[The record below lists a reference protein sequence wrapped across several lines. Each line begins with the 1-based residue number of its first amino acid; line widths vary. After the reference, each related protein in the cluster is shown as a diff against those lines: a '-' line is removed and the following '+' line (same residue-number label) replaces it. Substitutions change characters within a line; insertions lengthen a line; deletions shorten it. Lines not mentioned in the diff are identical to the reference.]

1 MTAFV
6 KQHRYGLSLFTF
18 ILLVASVMLF
28 ARSVTESWFYETTR
42 QAGFELSQL
51 SVSGAERTAYNDVL
65 AVLDIDD
72 GVPILSVDLVMIKE
86 RIETLP
92 WVKQAKVSRIFP
104 GEIKVSIT
112 EREAFALWQQE
123 GVVRL
128 IDPDG
133 VVITARGLHEFS
145 HLPLVVG
152 EAAPAHIET
161 LFSKLET
168 AGDLSDRVKT
178 AVFVGERRWDIIFDN
193 GIRLKLPEEFLTDY
207 NGDAAWDKFVRLEA
221 AHNFLAREISVLD
234 MRVADRVVVRVTP
247 TGRRMMDGKEWAT

>member
-18 ILLVASVMLF
+18 VFIIASVMLF

-51 SVSGAERTAYNDVL
+51 SVNGAERTAYNDVL

-72 GVPILSVDLVMIKE
+72 GVPILSIDLVLIKE

-92 WVKQAKVSRIFP
+92 WVKQVKVSRIFP
-104 GEIKVSIT
+104 GEIKVSIV
-112 EREAFALWQQE
+112 EREPFALWQQD
-123 GVVRL
+123 GNVQL
-128 IDPDG
+128 IDPNG
-133 VVITARGLHEFS
+133 VVITGRGLKEFEA
-145 HLPLVVG
+145 LPLVVG
-152 EAAPAHIET
+152 KKASVNIET

-168 AGDLSDRVKT
+168 AGELSNRVKT

-193 GIRLKLPEEFLTDY
+193 GIRVKLPEEFLSEY
-207 NGDAAWDKFVRLEA
+207 NGDTAWDKFVRLEA
-221 AHNFLAREISVLD
+221 EHNFLAREISVLD
-234 MRVADRVVVRVTP
+234 MRVPDRVIVRVTP
-247 TGRRMMDGKEWAT
+247 TGRRMMDGKEWTT